1 MTHKEFYFWLEGYL
15 HDKKIS
21 SYDEAATFLLV
32 IKEKM
37 NEVKDV
43 ENIFPR
49 ISRTTA
55 PSPFNPIIIPLKDN
69 GSDPYESPF
78 KITCETKQQLN
89 D

>member
-15 HDKKIS
+15 HEKKIS

-37 NEVKDV
+37 NQVKDIQN
-43 ENIFPR
+43 ELIKITPFER
-49 ISRTTA
+49 I
-55 PSPFNPIIIPLKDN
+55 PMPVNPLPKND
-69 GSDPYESPF
+69 DPYKPPYEVYCGN
-78 KITCETKQQLN
+78 KTQLN

>member
-1 MTHKEFYFWLEGYL
+1 MLTHKDFYFWLEGYL

-43 ENIFPR
+43 DPFFPHP
-49 ISRTTA
+49 RTTF
-55 PSPFNPIIIPLKDN
+55 PSLFNPVIMPLKNND
-69 GSDPYESPF
+69 DPHKPPF
-78 KITCETKQQLN
+78 DITC
-89 D
+89 

>member
-43 ENIFPR
+43 ENEFPR
-49 ISRTTA
+49 ISRTTV
-55 PSPFNPIIIPLKDN
+55 PSPFNPIIMPLKDN
-69 GSDPYESPF
+69 DSDPYKPPF
-78 KITCETKQQLN
+78 TITCETKQQLN

>member
-37 NEVKDV
+37 NEVKD
-43 ENIFPR
+43 IDPFFPNPR
-49 ISRTTA
+49 TVVPKLQPISVPT
-55 PSPFNPIIIPLKDN
+55 PKNPF
-69 GSDPYESPF
+69 E
-78 KITCETKQQLN
+78 ITCETEQKL
-89 D
+89 

>member
-37 NEVKDV
+37 SEVKDV
-43 ENIFPR
+43 ENVFPR
-49 ISRTTA
+49 ISRNID
-55 PSPFNPIIIPLKDN
+55 PSPFNPIIMPLKDN
-69 GSDPYESPF
+69 GSDPYAPPF
-78 KITCETKQQLN
+78 KITCETKHQLN

>member
-15 HDKKIS
+15 HGRLEDEHIS
-21 SYDEAATFLLV
+21 IAPIV
-32 IKEKM
+32 EKM

>member
-1 MTHKEFYFWLEGYL
+1 MTHKEFYIWLEGFMTNR
-15 HDKKIS
+15 S
-21 SYDEAATFLLV
+21 WTV
-32 IKEKM
+32 IQQSDIEGIQEKM
-37 NEVKDV
+37 KEVKDV
-43 ENIFPR
+43 DPFFPNP
-49 ISRTTA
+49 RTTV